1 MFLETQIITL
11 SPLYY
16 TMLSNFEPSVYYY
29 YYYFYLSYTFVTVTV
44 KTIYNDSMY

>member
-1 MFLETQIITL
+1 MFLETKIITL

-29 YYYFYLSYTFVTVTV
+29 FYLFIFYTFVTVTV
-44 KTIYNDSMY
+44 KIIYNDSMY

>member
-1 MFLETQIITL
+1 MFLETKIISL

-29 YYYFYLSYTFVTVTV
+29 FYLFYTFVTVTV
-44 KTIYNDSMY
+44 KIIYNDSMY